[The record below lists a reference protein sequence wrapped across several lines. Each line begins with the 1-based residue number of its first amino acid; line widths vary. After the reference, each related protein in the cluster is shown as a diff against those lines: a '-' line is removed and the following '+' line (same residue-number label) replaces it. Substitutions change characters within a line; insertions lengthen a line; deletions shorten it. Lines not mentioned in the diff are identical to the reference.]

1 MPNNQEVSLHVKA
14 IDNNG
19 NEFQIPFNEL
29 SVMKGSAFKNIDE
42 LYLISKT
49 EDLKK
54 TYSLYEDD
62 LGKDEY
68 ETRQIPNENNQSVD
82 SRINLDN
89 INGRQYIDRFFE
101 LQSNLYQKQNMYK
114 DLEIDKLKKDDS
126 VSEMYIT
133 QKSKELEKESV
144 INNRKINGAK
154 SFIKTEKPNFDP
166 FLEDNL
172 NNVKIVEELNQ
183 DLSKSNQKDFSNNMD
198 YKNESLNNNNEQ
210 NFIEN
215 NGNVIQEKENQT
227 NNLNQNNKD
236 FENIT
241 SKETTQENENES
253 RLNKELEMNRK
264 FPNNPYGTIEDFI
277 SKKSY
282 DENLYDAQKKM
293 DNLNLNY
300 KDSVEFYNKVSNEM
314 EIESDR
320 IEQTDTYKNANG
332 EQQSYQKSAV
342 VNKVEKENG
351 IKENSNYK
359 LKDVLELYA
368 IKNSDNQLSKE
379 IENYQPNNIQDN
391 KLSVDTSKEL
401 QKLKSVEVEK
411 NVIGLLPKE
420 QQENNFN
427 ETLSRLDKN
436 KSSLKD
442 NLKNY
447 MSNEK
452 IDNAINS
459 VKQHFDN
466 IKVKAED
473 VQQTFKD
480 LGQWNTENKFV
491 KDIDNVIN
499 SVKDLGKKHENELLQ
514 SDSNSI
520 MSKLNNE
527 YLELKE
533 FVNKAEQD
541 NNVFKEEQNIRSEF
555 VSKMLNAKQI
565 EIDFDPKEVTKDLSE
580 NQKLE
585 VYNHLKDLNHHY
597 QNNANTTSLVK
608 EQENKVIIKNLE
620 EDNPEFINK
629 RQEHVTLK
637 QSLQPIKIETTN
649 EKLDSIIKES
659 NIDIKKMDGLDKKNF
674 KESKN
679 QEKTITNQNA
689 HANKIKSN
697 DMFKKMEKLNQ
708 QAINENTEKK
718 EPKISRQSMTR

>member
-1 MPNNQEVSLHVKA
+1 MPNNNQEEVNFNSNNKIDIENSNLDHKYSDGINKA
-14 IDNNG
+14 IGFYVQSRIQQELIYNANKDSFVEIRENDIKLQNDLKEFNDYFENNKG
-19 NEFQIPFNEL
+19 SIIDENNFEEGYNSRTGSIESFSTLLEEYKIKKESELREHAYDSLSKNAKYEL
-29 SVMKGSAFKNIDE
+29 SKLDE
-42 LYLISKT
+42 LNYDSAMSSVAFDENPYI
-49 EDLKK
+49 
-54 TYSLYEDD
+54 EDD
-62 LGKDEY
+62 LKNIAKDINELG
-68 ETRQIPNENNQSVD
+68 EIEKNNLKDLSVFINNENNSYTVIGLNSSDKETIISGDIMNESQ
-82 SRINLDN
+82 N
-89 INGRQYIDRFFE
+89 ITLENSNQE
-101 LQSNLYQKQNMYK
+101 NSNL
-114 DLEIDKLKKDDS
+114 EITH
-126 VSEMYIT
+126 E
-133 QKSKELEKESV
+133 SK
-144 INNRKINGAK
+144 
-154 SFIKTEKPNFDP
+154 
-166 FLEDNL
+166 
-172 NNVKIVEELNQ
+172 
-183 DLSKSNQKDFSNNMD
+183 
-198 YKNESLNNNNEQ
+198 
-210 NFIEN
+210 
-215 NGNVIQEKENQT
+215 
-227 NNLNQNNKD
+227 
-236 FENIT
+236 
-241 SKETTQENENES
+241 
-253 RLNKELEMNRK
+253 LNKELEMNRK
-264 FPNNPYGTIEDFI
+264 YPNNPYGTIEDFI

-282 DENLYDAQKKM
+282 DENLNEAQKKM

-300 KDSVEFYNKVSNEM
+300 NESVEFYNKVSNEI
-314 EIESDR
+314 EIESNR

-351 IKENSNYK
+351 IKENSNYS

-379 IENYQPNNIQDN
+379 IENYQPNNNIHDN
-391 KLSVDTSKEL
+391 NLSVDTSKEL

-420 QQENNFN
+420 QQENNFK

-436 KSSLKD
+436 KSSLMN
-442 NLKNY
+442 NLKNHI
-447 MSNEK
+447 SNEK

-473 VQQTFKD
+473 IQQTFKD

-541 NNVFKEEQNIRSEF
+541 NNIFKEEQNIRNEF
-555 VSKMLNAKQI
+555 VSKMLNTKQI

-585 VYNHLKDLNHHY
+585 VYNQLKDLNHHY
-597 QNNANTTSLVK
+597 KNNANTTSLVK

-620 EDNPEFINK
+620 EDNPEFRNK

-637 QSLQPIKIETTN
+637 QSLQPMKIETTN
-649 EKLDSIIKES
+649 EKLDSIIKDS
-659 NIDIKKMDGLDKKNF
+659 NKDIKKMDGLDKKNF

-679 QEKTITNQNA
+679 EEKTITNQNS
-689 HANKIKSN
+689 HASKIKSN

-718 EPKISRQSMTR
+718 EPRTSKQSMTR

>member
-1 MPNNQEVSLHVKA
+1 MKEFNDYFENNKGEIIEERNFEEGYNSRTGSTESFETLLNEYKLDTENIIKEDSFNKLTENAQGELNKQNRLNVEGFESSLLLQDYPNIENAL
-14 IDNNG
+14 
-19 NEFQIPFNEL
+19 
-29 SVMKGSAFKNIDE
+29 KNIDE
-42 LYLISKT
+42 DIQKLGQIEKGDLRNIKVSINDFKTSYDVSNINSLNKETIISR
-49 EDLKK
+49 DLVNDKQNIKK
-54 TYSLYEDD
+54 PTW
-62 LGKDEY
+62 EY
-68 ETRQIPNENNQSVD
+68 E
-82 SRINLDN
+82 
-89 INGRQYIDRFFE
+89 
-101 LQSNLYQKQNMYK
+101 
-114 DLEIDKLKKDDS
+114 
-126 VSEMYIT
+126 
-133 QKSKELEKESV
+133 
-144 INNRKINGAK
+144 
-154 SFIKTEKPNFDP
+154 
-166 FLEDNL
+166 
-172 NNVKIVEELNQ
+172 
-183 DLSKSNQKDFSNNMD
+183 
-198 YKNESLNNNNEQ
+198 NES
-210 NFIEN
+210 
-215 NGNVIQEKENQT
+215 QT
-227 NNLNQNNKD
+227 NNLNQNYKD

-241 SKETTQENENES
+241 SKDTTQEIINES
-253 RLNKELEMNRK
+253 ILYKELEMNRK
-264 FPNNPYGTIEDFI
+264 YPNNPYGTIEDFI
-277 SKKSY
+277 NKKSV
-282 DENLYDAQKKM
+282 DENLSDAYKKM

-300 KDSVEFYNKVSNEM
+300 HDSVEFYNNVNNEIQ
-314 EIESDR
+314 IESNKL
-320 IEQTDTYKNANG
+320 EQTDRYKNANG

-342 VNKVEKENG
+342 IDKVEKNNG
-351 IKENSNYK
+351 IKENSDYN
-359 LKDVLELYA
+359 LKDILNLYA
-368 IKNSDNQLSKE
+368 IKNSSSYLSEK
-379 IENYQPNNIQDN
+379 IDNYQPNNNIHDKN
-391 KLSVDTSKEL
+391 LKKDTSTDL

-411 NVIGLLPKE
+411 NVIGLLPKD
-420 QQENNFN
+420 QQENTFK
-427 ETLSRLDKN
+427 ETLSRLDNN
-436 KSSLKD
+436 KTSLKD
-442 NLKNY
+442 NLKKY

-459 VKQHFDN
+459 VKHHFEN

-541 NNVFKEEQNIRSEF
+541 NNTFKEEQNIRSEF

-585 VYNHLKDLNHHY
+585 VYNQLKDLNHHY

-620 EDNPEFINK
+620 EDNPEFKNN

-649 EKLDSIIKES
+649 EKLDNIIKDS
-659 NIDIKKMDGLDKKNF
+659 NKDIKKMDGLDKKNF

-679 QEKTITNQNA
+679 KEKTITNQNSQSS
-689 HANKIKSN
+689 KIKSN

-708 QAINENTEKK
+708 QTINENTEKK

>member
-1 MPNNQEVSLHVKA
+1 MKNNIQYIEKPNYSNEVNIA
-14 IDNNG
+14 IENHIDAHIQNELIKNG
-19 NEFQIPFNEL
+19 NDEVFHEIRNYKDDKKNEL
-29 SVMKGSAFKNIDE
+29 KEFNDYFENNKGNIIEEKNFEEGYNSRTGSIESFDTLLNEYKLNTENNIEEDNFNKLSENAKNELNTLDKLNINQFESSLLLDDYPEVENVLKNIDE
-42 LYLISKT
+42 DIQKLGQIEQGDLRNITISINNI
-49 EDLKK
+49 
-54 TYSLYEDD
+54 
-62 LGKDEY
+62 
-68 ETRQIPNENNQSVD
+68 ETSYD
-82 SRINLDN
+82 
-89 INGRQYIDRFFE
+89 
-101 LQSNLYQKQNMYK
+101 
-114 DLEIDKLKKDDS
+114 
-126 VSEMYIT
+126 
-133 QKSKELEKESV
+133 V
-144 INNRKINGAK
+144 INKNSLNKETIISRDLINDEQN
-154 SFIKTEKPNFDP
+154 IEKPAWGF
-166 FLEDNL
+166 
-172 NNVKIVEELNQ
+172 EEE
-183 DLSKSNQKDFSNNMD
+183 NQK
-198 YKNESLNNNNEQ
+198 
-210 NFIEN
+210 
-215 NGNVIQEKENQT
+215 

-236 FENIT
+236 IENIT
-241 SKETTQENENES
+241 S
-253 RLNKELEMNRK
+253 
-264 FPNNPYGTIEDFI
+264 
-277 SKKSY
+277 
-282 DENLYDAQKKM
+282 
-293 DNLNLNY
+293 
-300 KDSVEFYNKVSNEM
+300 
-314 EIESDR
+314 
-320 IEQTDTYKNANG
+320 TD
-332 EQQSYQKSAV
+332 
-342 VNKVEKENG
+342 
-351 IKENSNYK
+351 
-359 LKDVLELYA
+359 
-368 IKNSDNQLSKE
+368 
-379 IENYQPNNIQDN
+379 
-391 KLSVDTSKEL
+391 L

-420 QQENNFN
+420 QQENTFK
-427 ETLSRLDKN
+427 ETLSRLDNN
-436 KSSLKD
+436 KTSLKD

-459 VKQHFDN
+459 VKHHFEN

-541 NNVFKEEQNIRSEF
+541 NNTFKEEQNIRSEF

-585 VYNHLKDLNHHY
+585 VYNQLKDLNHHY

-620 EDNPEFINK
+620 ENNPEFKNK

-649 EKLDSIIKES
+649 EKLDSIIKDS
-659 NIDIKKMDGLDKKNF
+659 NKDIKKMDGLDKKNF

-679 QEKTITNQNA
+679 KEKTITNQNFQA
-689 HANKIKSN
+689 SKIKSN

-708 QAINENTEKK
+708 QTINENTEKK
-718 EPKISRQSMTR
+718 EPRISRQSLTR

>member
-1 MPNNQEVSLHVKA
+1 MKLDIQNNDKTNYSNEVNIA
-14 IDNNG
+14 IDNHINSSI
-19 NEFQIPFNEL
+19 QNEL
-29 SVMKGSAFKNIDE
+29 IKSGSDEVFHEIRNYKNDLKNDLKEFNDYFENNKGEIIEERNFEEGYNSRTGSTESFETLLNEYKLDTENIIKEDSFNKLTENAKNELNTLDKLNINQFESSLLLDDYPEVENVLKNIDE
-42 LYLISKT
+42 DIQKLGQIEQGDLRNITISINNI
-49 EDLKK
+49 
-54 TYSLYEDD
+54 
-62 LGKDEY
+62 
-68 ETRQIPNENNQSVD
+68 ETSYD
-82 SRINLDN
+82 
-89 INGRQYIDRFFE
+89 
-101 LQSNLYQKQNMYK
+101 
-114 DLEIDKLKKDDS
+114 
-126 VSEMYIT
+126 
-133 QKSKELEKESV
+133 V
-144 INNRKINGAK
+144 INKNSLNKETIISRDLINDEQN
-154 SFIKTEKPNFDP
+154 IEKPAWGF
-166 FLEDNL
+166 
-172 NNVKIVEELNQ
+172 EEE
-183 DLSKSNQKDFSNNMD
+183 NQK
-198 YKNESLNNNNEQ
+198 
-210 NFIEN
+210 
-215 NGNVIQEKENQT
+215 
-227 NNLNQNNKD
+227 NNLNQNNKGI
-236 FENIT
+236 ENIT
-241 SKETTQENENES
+241 
-253 RLNKELEMNRK
+253 
-264 FPNNPYGTIEDFI
+264 P
-277 SKKSY
+277 
-282 DENLYDAQKKM
+282 
-293 DNLNLNY
+293 
-300 KDSVEFYNKVSNEM
+300 
-314 EIESDR
+314 
-320 IEQTDTYKNANG
+320 TD
-332 EQQSYQKSAV
+332 
-342 VNKVEKENG
+342 
-351 IKENSNYK
+351 
-359 LKDVLELYA
+359 
-368 IKNSDNQLSKE
+368 
-379 IENYQPNNIQDN
+379 
-391 KLSVDTSKEL
+391 L

-420 QQENNFN
+420 QQENKFK
-427 ETLSRLDKN
+427 ETLSRLEKN

-459 VKQHFDN
+459 VKQHFEN

-541 NNVFKEEQNIRSEF
+541 NNTFKEEQNIRSEF

-585 VYNHLKDLNHHY
+585 VYNQLKDLNHHY

-620 EDNPEFINK
+620 EDNPEFKNN

-649 EKLDSIIKES
+649 EKLDNIIKDS
-659 NIDIKKMDGLDKKNF
+659 NKDIKKMDGLDKKNF

-679 QEKTITNQNA
+679 KEKTITNQNSQSS
-689 HANKIKSN
+689 KIKSN

-708 QAINENTEKK
+708 QTINENTEKK